1 MPHYDADDFA
11 RWAPGVWH
19 GSSPGVISGISIDSR
34 SLQPGDLFVALKTDL
49 QDGND
54 YVRDSKEKGAS
65 GAIVSRIVPDIELPQ
80 LLVADTL
87 AALQEISLRWRL
99 RFTGPVIAITG
110 SCGKTSTKEIL
121 ALVLGDEGIHRTQAN
136 ENNMIG
142 VPLTLLGID
151 REVHRFA
158 VVEAGTDVPGEIALL
173 ARLIDPT
180 HSLITGVSATHLE
193 SFGSI
198 EKIAEEKSQLGRRT
212 RAGGVVVFHSDGLRF
227 DCFGNFR
234 GRSTILVRE
243 GVPTQMAESCRRI
256 IYWKEQANQ
265 APAGGSRLTFRGASS
280 RENSFDLRPCSP
292 GMVENMAL
300 AIALATTLKIPDV
313 DIQVGLE
320 SWRAAPLRGEERF
333 IDEKSFYI
341 DCYNASPA
349 SMADALAFFSCRVP
363 IKMPR
368 LYVLGCMAELGED
381 SAELHR
387 QVGRLIRLREEDR
400 VLLIGEKAG
409 SIREG
414 IIETGNRGEQIT
426 IMDSYEKARVILNGF
441 KGAVLLKGSRVYGL
455 EALLPKAES
464 RRKYA

>member
-19 GSSPGVISGISIDSR
+19 GGSPGGITGISIDSR
-34 SLQPGDLFVALKTDL
+34 ILQPGDLFVALKTDL
-49 QDGND
+49 QDGTD
-54 YVRDSKEKGAS
+54 YVGDAKEKGAS
-65 GAIVSRIVPDIELPQ
+65 GALVSRILPSIDLPQ
-80 LLVADTL
+80 LLVSDAL

-99 RFTGPVIAITG
+99 RFPGPVIAITG

-121 ALVLGDEGIHRTQAN
+121 ALVLGDDGIHRTQAN

-193 SFGSI
+193 SFGSV
-198 EKIAEEKSQLGRRT
+198 EKIAEEKSELGRRT
-212 RAGGVVVFHSDGLRF
+212 RVGGSVVFHSDGLRF
-227 DCFGNFR
+227 ACFGNFR
-234 GRSTILVRE
+234 GRSTVLVRE
-243 GVPTQMAESCRRI
+243 GAPAQVAESCRRVV
-256 IYWKEQANQ
+256 YWKERENQ
-265 APAGGSRLTFRGASS
+265 APTGGSRLTFRGVSS
-280 RENSFDLRPCSP
+280 QESSFDLLPCSP
-292 GMVENMAL
+292 GMVENTAL
-300 AIALATTLKIPDV
+300 AIVLATTLKIPNA
-313 DIQVGLE
+313 DIQAGLE
-320 SWRAAPLRGEERF
+320 SWRVAPLRGEERF
-333 IDEKSFYI
+333 IDGKSFYI

-349 SMADALAFFSCRVP
+349 SMVDALTFFSCRAP
-363 IKMPR
+363 IKVPR
-368 LYVLGCMAELGED
+368 LYILGCMAELGED
-381 SAELHR
+381 SSELHR
-387 QVGRLIRLREEDR
+387 QVGRVIRLREEDR

-414 IIETGNRGEQIT
+414 MIEMGNRGEQIT
-426 IMDSYEKARVILNGF
+426 IMDSYEKARAVLNGF
-441 KGAVLLKGSRVYGL
+441 KGTVLLKGSRVYGL
-455 EALLPKAES
+455 EALLPKAVG